1 MSPSSARDS
10 ILTCIREKR
19 AVTGSITEFLVDSPK
34 GGVAIQVSASD
45 AGRIRPCPSGS
56 PNRATVWAA
65 FESRMPVLG
74 HEHVRQSKPDQTRTR
89 NRANWSKQEPRTQDP
104 DRFRE
109 SKPAHNRT
117 QPDRMRRSK
126 PEQGA
131 SACKRL

>member
-65 FESRMPVLG
+65 FEIRMPVPGARTRETKQTGPNKNTEQGKL
-74 HEHVRQSKPDQTRTR
+74 EQTR
-89 NRANWSKQEPRTQDP
+89 AQDSGSRP
-104 DRFRE
+104 
-109 SKPAHNRT
+109 
-117 QPDRMRRSK
+117 
-126 PEQGA
+126 
-131 SACKRL
+131 L